1 MNPAHRRTRTGQ
13 WSLGLLLAWVL
24 AACGPG
30 VGGSGTGADEDPLKS
45 FGATAVSACGSPL
58 APQLAACIQGQTVR
72 YADNAVEPRVT
83 AEILDGRIALQAHC
97 ADLKFSGEWAA
108 IGDQPPRFYGTV
120 TNAAGTGAVLA
131 TLIASAAG
139 PASLRIEVRDQLDQP
154 LLGPLTLVPSEA
166 GAAIAS
172 CS

>member
-1 MNPAHRRTRTGQ
+1 MKAAHHRTRTGL
-13 WSLGLLLAWVL
+13 WSLVILMVAWVL

-45 FGATAVSACGSPL
+45 FGATAVSACGNPL

-72 YADNAVEPRVT
+72 YADNPAQARVT
-83 AEILDGRIALQAHC
+83 AEVQDSRITLQAPC
-97 ADLKFSGEWAA
+97 ADLKFSGEWAV
-108 IGDQPPRFYGTV
+108 IGDQPPRFYGTA
-120 TNAAGTGAVLA
+120 TRATGTVLA

-139 PASLRIEVRDQLDQP
+139 PASLQIEVRDQLDQP
-154 LLGPLTLVPSEA
+154 LLGPLTLVLSEA
-166 GAAIAS
+166 GAVIAS